1 MATNNLENIPRMLR
15 IIARQI
21 EKGEVPGDVGVL
33 TLRKKGVRRPKVF
46 GFGAA
51 GKWDHAS
58 ECGRAAVE
66 LLRLSGTPEPTKEQT
81 RQAVEAL
88 AKIA

>member
-1 MATNNLENIPRMLR
+1 MANNLENIPRMLR

-21 EKGEVPGDVGVL
+21 EKGEIPGDTGVL
-33 TLRKKGVRRPKVF
+33 SLRKKGVRRPVVF
-46 GFGAA
+46 GFGKECNGVA
-51 GKWDHAS
+51 

-66 LLRLSGTPEPTKEQT
+66 ILRLSGTPEPTREQT
-81 RQAVEAL
+81 RQACEAL